1 VKGGQVYLFY
11 KGKRQDLFDDIRVG
25 EARWI
30 AGLLSK
36 LSERQIQDA
45 FRAANYTPGE
55 VRLLTAAVRERIEE
69 LVGIPERAAAPSR

>member
-1 VKGGQVYLFY
+1 M
-11 KGKRQDLFDDIRVG
+11 D

-36 LSERQIQDA
+36 LSDKQISDA

-55 VRLLTAAVRERIEE
+55 VRTLTAAVKGRIDELASIPARGFGEMKERCGAPCHFADA
-69 LVGIPERAAAPSR
+69 VRRRAVTL